1 MVLPII
7 KTLAPAAATIIT
19 SILGVKQG
27 IDKKQLQILQEVF
40 AVRLGEMQNRIDRSE
55 KQLSDMQERLIE
67 SEKHRAVAEA
77 TLSETQKRL
86 EEMQAQLTEMQK
98 RKSWWPWSK

>member
-7 KTLAPAAATIIT
+7 KTLAPAVATVIT
-19 SILGVKQG
+19 SLIGSNRGFDEKQV
-27 IDKKQLQILQEVF
+27 QVLQEVF
-40 AVRLGEMQNRIDRSE
+40 AARLGEMQNRIDRSE

-86 EEMQAQLTEMQK
+86 EEAQAELAEMQK
-98 RKSWWPWSK
+98 RKSWWPWSR